1 MRKKFGLY
9 VFIIIL
15 IFIIIPALIVKSC
28 QHIDDE
34 IEDNSEG
41 TMIKVLD
48 VQHNKALDMDLE
60 DYLKC
65 VVAGEMPAT
74 FEEEALKAQAVAART
89 FTIRRMQGTTSAHPQ
104 YDICTD
110 HNCCQA
116 FISKEDRLKAWQNSG
131 LSAAD
136 SLLRWQ
142 KIEEAVDG
150 TKGKV
155 LVYSG
160 ELISALYFSASGGKT
175 ENSEDYFVSA
185 LAYLRS
191 VDSPYEGTTYTN
203 IETTIS
209 LKDFL
214 TILKTKYP
222 DFKIDQSKVSQNIK
236 INSYTTGGK
245 VKEIVIGNKNLSGRE
260 VRELFDLRSSGFTI
274 KLSGSNII
282 FTTNGNGHGVG
293 MSQYGANGY
302 AKNGYKYD
310 QILQH
315 YYLGAEIVDYSTLK

>member
-1 MRKKFGLY
+1 MRKKLGLY
-9 VFIIIL
+9 VFIILL
-15 IFIIIPALIVKSC
+15 IFIIIPALIVKC
-28 QHIDDE
+28 FQHTDTE
-34 IEDNSEG
+34 NEDNSEG
-41 TMIKVLD
+41 TTIKILD
-48 VQHNKALDMDLE
+48 VQHNKALEMEFE
-60 DYLKC
+60 DYIKC

-110 HNCCQA
+110 YKCCQA
-116 FISKEDRLKAWQNSG
+116 FISKEDRLKAWQDSG
-131 LSAAD
+131 VSAAD

-142 KIEEAVDG
+142 KIEKAVDD

-185 LAYLRS
+185 YPYLRS
-191 VDSPYEGTTYTN
+191 VDSPYEGTTYKN
-203 IETTIS
+203 IETTIT

-222 DFKIDQSKVSQNIK
+222 DFKIDQSKVAQNIK

-274 KLSGSNII
+274 KLSGSNIT

-302 AKNGYKYD
+302 AKNGYTFD
-310 QILQH
+310 EILLH

>member
-9 VFIIIL
+9 VFIVLL

-28 QHIDDE
+28 QYSDAE
-34 IEDNSEG
+34 NEDNSEG
-41 TMIKVLD
+41 TNIKILN
-48 VQHNKALDMDLE
+48 VQDNEVIEMELE

-65 VVAGEMPAT
+65 VVAAEMPAT
-74 FEEEALKAQAVAART
+74 FEEEALKAQSVAART
-89 FTIRRMQGTTSAHPQ
+89 FTMRRMQGTISAHPQ

-110 HNCCQA
+110 PNCCQA
-116 FISKEDRLKAWQNSG
+116 FISKEDRLKVWQDSG

-136 SLLRWQ
+136 SLLRWE
-142 KIEEAVDG
+142 KIEKAVDD
-150 TKGKV
+150 TNGKV

-185 LAYLRS
+185 VAYLRS
-191 VDSPYEGTTYTN
+191 VDSPYEETAYIN
-203 IETTIS
+203 VETTIS

-222 DFKIDQSKVSQNIK
+222 DFKIDQSKISENIK

-245 VKEIVIGNKNLSGRE
+245 VKEITIGNLSLSGRE

-274 KLSGSNII
+274 KISGNNAI

-293 MSQYGANGY
+293 MSQYGADGY
-302 AKNGYKYD
+302 AKNGFKYD
-310 QILQH
+310 EILKH
-315 YYLGAEIVDYSTLK
+315 YYLGAEIVDYNTLK